1 MRQNKISWIFSIE
14 IQRQIGSGFSTLQF
28 SNFRVHVSAISKTY
42 LKLYEILFK
51 VCTNGALNFCVL
63 YCRCTRKIELNLNRL
78 KMLWRWNCLMQHTSR
93 GWFTHFRGKKVCW
106 DMSAVIY
113 GSREYKL
120 QGELFKVMALFLQEQ
135 TMNKFG
141 LEIKRLL
148 SVRAMSLGTA
158 LELD

>member
-1 MRQNKISWIFSIE
+1 
-14 IQRQIGSGFSTLQF
+14 
-28 SNFRVHVSAISKTY
+28 
-42 LKLYEILFK
+42 
-51 VCTNGALNFCVL
+51 
-63 YCRCTRKIELNLNRL
+63 
-78 KMLWRWNCLMQHTSR
+78 MQHTSR

-158 LELD
+158 LQLDQWSQHAQLRWSSICLGRRFSLYVKESAGFSISWSQVSKTPDCSYFLLAGTESHEKCLCFHLGPAVYTPCMCLLS

>member
-1 MRQNKISWIFSIE
+1 
-14 IQRQIGSGFSTLQF
+14 
-28 SNFRVHVSAISKTY
+28 
-42 LKLYEILFK
+42 
-51 VCTNGALNFCVL
+51 
-63 YCRCTRKIELNLNRL
+63 
-78 KMLWRWNCLMQHTSR
+78 
-93 GWFTHFRGKKVCW
+93 
-106 DMSAVIY
+106 MSAVIY

-158 LELD
+158 L